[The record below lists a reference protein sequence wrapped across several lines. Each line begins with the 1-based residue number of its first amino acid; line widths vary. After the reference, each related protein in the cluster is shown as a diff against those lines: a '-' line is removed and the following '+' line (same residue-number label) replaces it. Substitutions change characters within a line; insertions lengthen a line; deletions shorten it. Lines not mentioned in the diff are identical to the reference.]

1 MPANSPDTATVS
13 ASNSE
18 ITFAI
23 QDGAAFLRKVA
34 DRSTGKVL
42 LAGRRE
48 VPLWRAVA
56 GPVGTRVASSSEFAG
71 ELLQRKNGV
80 EIAWDGVELGGS
92 HCRVAMRA
100 SGDESGLA
108 RMDLDITPDSSF
120 TLWDVHFPIV
130 GPLGEGLLHTSYGY
144 GKAIP
149 LGEDVKYAGGYPGHH
164 CTMQFIAWN
173 PGPCSLYLG
182 AHDPTASA
190 KTMELLSDDGPSL
203 GCKLPVPGR
212 GRRLDGFTMPYS
224 SLVGTIPGDWYDLAR
239 FYRGWALGQEWS
251 RAGPIGE
258 RQIPG
263 RIRDAVIWLQTAG
276 DPEQVVPK
284 ALEFNSYFG
293 VPMAMHWYSWHEIP
307 FDDHYPEYL
316 PPKKGFKEAVA
327 RLSSA
332 GIAVM
337 PYINGRLWDPATDSW
352 QKENAL
358 AAASK
363 DENLEKYVEVYAS
376 KVPLSPMCP
385 TTELWR
391 RKIASIVTTLA
402 GEYGVQGI
410 YIDQI
415 GAAAPKL
422 CHDES
427 HGHPIGGGSW
437 WVDGYRKLLD
447 LVRREVREIDPEF
460 FVTTESNAESWN
472 DRLDGVLMCNTTE
485 GQLVPIYPAVYHDMI
500 PAFGAYIFGSDLEDG
515 WSFRVKVSQ
524 MFLWGTQLGWLGPA
538 ILDPKFSASAEY
550 LRELARVRLTCPDYL
565 GAGTFLRP
573 PEIENDVERVR
584 TSWDLWRRKWEL
596 DVPVAQA
603 TAWQAPDG
611 SLGVVACNMGDGGE
625 GLEVSF
631 SLEDPGWR
639 DLKSDGIETS
649 GMSDADPQI
658 RANRLHL
665 NLELDA
671 RSAVCL
677 SSRRTG

>member
-1 MPANSPDTATVS
+1 MSASLPHPAELS
-13 ASNSE
+13 ASNSV
-18 ITFAI
+18 ITFASE
-23 QDGAAFLRKVA
+23 DGRVFLRSVT
-34 DRSTGKVL
+34 DRATGKVVL
-42 LAGRRE
+42 KGRRE
-48 VPLWRAVA
+48 VPLWRMVA
-56 GPVGTRVASSSEFAG
+56 GAGGTDVASSSEFAG
-71 ELLQRKNGV
+71 KLQQREGGL
-80 EIAWDGVELGGS
+80 EILWDDVELDG
-92 HCRVAMRA
+92 HPCRVAMNVSGDA
-100 SGDESGLA
+100 SGLT
-108 RMDLDITPDSSF
+108 RMDLHLTPDDSF
-120 TLWDVHFPIV
+120 TVWDVHFPII
-130 GPLGEGLLHTSYGY
+130 GPLDGGTLHTTYGY

-149 LGEDVKYAGGYPGHH
+149 LGEGVKYSGGYPGHH

-173 PGPCSLYLG
+173 PGPCNLYLG
-182 AHDPTASA
+182 AHDPRASA
-190 KTMELLSDDGPSL
+190 KTMELLPDDGPSM
-203 GCKLPVPGR
+203 GCRLPVPGR
-212 GRRLDGFTMPYS
+212 CRPLDGFTMPYP

-239 FYRGWALGQEWS
+239 FYRKWALGQEWS
-251 RAGPIGE
+251 RAGPVARRE
-258 RQIPG
+258 IPG
-263 RIRDAVIWLQTAG
+263 RIRDAVIWLQAAG
-276 DPEQVVPK
+276 DPEEVVPK

-332 GIAVM
+332 GIGVM
-337 PYINGRLWDPATDSW
+337 PYINGRLWDPATESW
-352 QKENAL
+352 RKENAL

-363 DENLEKYVEVYAS
+363 DENLDKYVEVYAS

-385 TTELWR
+385 TTGLWQ

-402 GEYGVQGI
+402 REYGVQGI

-447 LVRREVREIDPEF
+447 RVRREVREVDPEF
-460 FVTTESNAESWN
+460 FVTTESNAEPWN

-485 GQLVPIYPAVYHDMI
+485 GELVPIYPAVYHDMI

-515 WSFRVKVSQ
+515 WAFRVKVSQ

-550 LRELARVRLTCPDYL
+550 LRELARIRMACPDYL

-573 PEIENDVERVR
+573 PEIENRVKRVR
-584 TSWDLWRRKWEL
+584 ASWELWRRKWEL

-611 SLGVVACNMGDGGE
+611 SLGLVACNMGDGRE
-625 GLEVSF
+625 ELEISL

-639 DLKSDGIETS
+639 DLKPDGLRSS
-649 GMSDADPQI
+649 GMSKADPRI
-658 RANRLHL
+658 RGKRLHL
-665 NLELDA
+665 NLELDS
-671 RSAVCL
+671 RSAICL
-677 SSRRTG
+677 SSRPER